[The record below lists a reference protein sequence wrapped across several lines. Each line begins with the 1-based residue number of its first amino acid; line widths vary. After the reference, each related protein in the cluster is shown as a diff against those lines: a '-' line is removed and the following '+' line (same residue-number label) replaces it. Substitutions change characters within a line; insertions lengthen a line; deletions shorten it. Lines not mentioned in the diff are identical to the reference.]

1 MTTSLDAAVLMDVPA
16 YPDSGVLLARLV
28 RSQENGL
35 PRDTG
40 LPVGKLSPIPAGQ
53 PPTEEFLHRLAERL
67 GVQSH
72 DLFLVAGLAIPD
84 DALLFDE
91 EAGRELPQLVQ
102 RALRLPAS
110 DRQRLRDFAQSLAEV
125 SPQSVPP
132 KRQRPYEQYPP
143 GFGSLLVRMLALR
156 NLGWSSAAKV
166 MYLMSGV
173 YLSAATIGAVGR
185 GVKELDAELLNGFAV
200 VLGIPVAV
208 LASLTGVHQTAGRR
222 GSPENVDTAAL
233 LWEVRHL
240 TAAQVREVSHL
251 ADFLGRR

>member
-1 MTTSLDAAVLMDVPA
+1 MDLPT
-16 YPDSGVLLARLV
+16 YPDPGVLLARLV

-35 PRDTG
+35 PHDTG
-40 LPVGKLSPIPAGQ
+40 VPVSELSSIPADQ

-67 GVQSH
+67 GMQSH
-72 DLFLVAGLAIPD
+72 DLFLVAGLTIPD
-84 DALLFDE
+84 GALLFDE
-91 EAGRELPQLVQ
+91 EAGRELPKLVQ

-110 DRQRLRDFAQSLAEV
+110 GRQRLRDFAQSLAEV
-125 SPQSVPP
+125 PPQTIPP

-185 GVKELDAELLNGFAV
+185 GVEELDAELLNGFAA

-208 LASLTGVHQTAGRR
+208 LASLTGVHQAAAGRR
-222 GSPENVDTAAL
+222 GSPESVDTAAL

-240 TAAQVREVSHL
+240 TGRQVREVSYL
-251 ADFLGRR
+251 ADVLGR